1 MTIIRKIF
9 NFFKR
14 SSHAKF
20 SVISFRPSFP
30 HINPLIIFTIIVFFS
45 SIFFILSNSINT
57 KNEEKSENLKNISDS
72 SEISKLTNFFISKIN
87 SPYKEVKYLI
97 KNNDTVEK
105 ILKKFE
111 VRNSDINKISTNLKR
126 KKLSSIYSGR
136 ELNLILKEVEN
147 GEKTVINFLLPISNT
162 TIIEIRKV
170 QEDFIVKENILKL
183 YKKEVVVKSSIENN
197 LYNSAVKA
205 GIEPNIIIEFARV
218 FGFEVDFQRDI
229 RKGNWFKIFYE
240 KFEDDNNKV
249 RDTGKII
256 YASMFVN
263 GSEINLYNLNTMV
276 KKNIMILREKYYK
289 ILNENSNKRCEIIIF
304 IWNEKHPILGY
315 NKMHRGTDFA
325 APSGT
330 PIMASDQNSY

>member
-1 MTIIRKIF
+1 MTPPHCKLEIIFVKKTTMTIIRKIF

-111 VRNSDINKISTNLKR
+111 VRNSDINKISTNLK
-126 KKLSSIYSGR
+126 
-136 ELNLILKEVEN
+136 
-147 GEKTVINFLLPISNT
+147 EKTFKYLFWKEAKFNFKGS
-162 TIIEIRKV
+162 RK
-170 QEDFIVKENILKL
+170 
-183 YKKEVVVKSSIENN
+183 
-197 LYNSAVKA
+197 
-205 GIEPNIIIEFARV
+205 R
-218 FGFEVDFQRDI
+218 
-229 RKGNWFKIFYE
+229 
-240 KFEDDNNKV
+240 
-249 RDTGKII
+249 
-256 YASMFVN
+256 
-263 GSEINLYNLNTMV
+263 
-276 KKNIMILREKYYK
+276 
-289 ILNENSNKRCEIIIF
+289 
-304 IWNEKHPILGY
+304 
-315 NKMHRGTDFA
+315 
-325 APSGT
+325 
-330 PIMASDQNSY
+330 